1 MNGYEPQLVLSGY
14 RIMTLVKPNVVR
26 ETNTYCAV
34 CDPEAQYNT
43 AFILPLTLGSLAFVL
58 ATTNIHT

>member
-1 MNGYEPQLVLSGY
+1 
-14 RIMTLVKPNVVR
+14 MTLVKPNVVR